1 MYWSLVLPTF
11 LCQLWGT
18 ALLAEERPARQLDKS
33 RQESTRGVVCGYLPF
48 PSCRCASS
56 QDDLGTLFL
65 TICKECLQVPSHSK
79 ADHYVLLTW
88 FSSVFLSCAS
98 IDVLSEYIAHLPN
111 PTFMAQGVCWR
122 NALPW
127 LPWHDVTWHSFLGP
141 PGVTRPD
148 LSGLRNRAVQW
159 FSPCYPPMWLL
170 EEHRRKSFA
179 RQATRFKARMS

>member
-1 MYWSLVLPTF
+1 MRVKPGWPGHTVSNHLQGMPSGSKSFKSTSL
-11 LCQLWGT
+11 
-18 ALLAEERPARQLDKS
+18 
-33 RQESTRGVVCGYLPF
+33 Y
-48 PSCRCASS
+48 
-56 QDDLGTLFL
+56 
-65 TICKECLQVPSHSK
+65 
-79 ADHYVLLTW
+79 YVLLTW

-127 LPWHDVTWHSFLGP
+127 LPWHDVTWRSFLGP

-179 RQATRFKARMS
+179 RQATRFKARMNLSLSFSVRSFPTEVFSTILISVFFS